1 MVEPFASPAADANAS
16 AAISTP
22 ALRRAL
28 RAARRR
34 IGRLPRRAAA
44 AAIARQLALAP
55 AFQRARRIAAY
66 WPADGEID
74 PLPTLARAHAA
85 GKACYLPVLCPLRT
99 GRLYFAP
106 WRPGTPLIRN
116 RFGIP
121 EPACPRRAWLAPRML
136 DLVLLPLVGFDAAGS
151 RLGMGGGYY
160 DRSFAFVQRPGWRRP
175 RLVGVAFEL
184 QRMPRLPR
192 RAWDVPLDAV
202 QTERRRY
209 VFRPL

>member
-1 MVEPFASPAADANAS
+1 VEPFVFPAADANAS

-66 WPADGEID
+66 WPTDGEID
-74 PLPTLARAHAA
+74 PLPALARAHAM
-85 GKACYLPVLCPLRT
+85 GKTCYLPVLCPLRA

-106 WRPGTPLIRN
+106 WRPGAPLMRN

-121 EPACPRRAWLAPRML
+121 EPASLRRVWLAPRML
-136 DLVLLPLVGFDAAGS
+136 DLVLLPLVGFDDTGS

-160 DRSFAFVQRPGWRRP
+160 DRSFAFVQSSGWRRP

-184 QRMPRLPR
+184 QHVSRLPR
-192 RAWDVPLDAV
+192 QPWDVPLDAV